1 MADKP
6 MKPVLPRPPGY
17 RDPNHPVKSARRPL
31 PTKTLV
37 PPSFQPRKRRSRH
50 WCRPCLFYLILV
62 LIIFIL
68 LLIISGGL
76 FYIWFDPKLPVFH
89 LQSFKF
95 PTFSVTEKSDGTY
108 LKAKM
113 VARIEVRNPNEKIIY
128 HFGESKVE
136 TTTGDEEVN
145 LGSTSLPKFTQEKGN
160 ATSLK
165 TVTNVNNELIE
176 DRIGSKILHQF
187 TSKKL
192 KVKMNVKTRVGI
204 GVAGMKTGLLGA
216 EVLCGGVTLKET
228 ESGEMPRCVMKI
240 LQWIIIR

>member
-1 MADKP
+1 MAGKP
-6 MKPVLPRPPGY
+6 MKPVLQRPPGY
-17 RDPNHPVKSARRPL
+17 SEPNLQAKPTSRPL
-31 PTKTLV
+31 PTKALL
-37 PPSFQPRKRRSRH
+37 PSSFQPRKRRSRH
-50 WCRPCLFYLILV
+50 CRLCLCCLILL
-62 LIIFIL
+62 LITVIL

-89 LQSFKF
+89 LQSIKF
-95 PTFSVTEKSDGTY
+95 PTFSVTKKSDGTY

-187 TSKKL
+187 KSKKL

-216 EVLCGGVTLKET
+216 EVFCGGVTLKET

>member
-1 MADKP
+1 MPQILKSQKEINLINITSDISLSRQTNKASSPKTTR
-6 MKPVLPRPPGY
+6 LQRPQSP
-17 RDPNHPVKSARRPL
+17 
-31 PTKTLV
+31 
-37 PPSFQPRKRRSRH
+37 
-50 WCRPCLFYLILV
+50 
-62 LIIFIL
+62 
-68 LLIISGGL
+68 GGL

-89 LQSFKF
+89 LQSIKF
-95 PTFSVTEKSDGTY
+95 PTFSVTKKSDGTY

-165 TVTNVNNELIE
+165 TVTKVNNELIE

-187 TSKKL
+187 KSKKL

-204 GVAGMKTGLLGA
+204 GAAGMKTGLLGA
-216 EVLCGGVTLKET
+216 EVFCGGVTLKET

-240 LQWIIIR
+240 LQW